1 MNELSVHG
9 VRVPISPDE
18 VSAEIWQALKT
29 GSYEANEAR
38 RISRAIRPGDR
49 VLVLGAG
56 LGVITSIIASVKD
69 VRVWSFEAD
78 PQTTLLARRVVE
90 LNCDGNVML
99 SNGILA
105 AGPPRTVSFFQRADF
120 WMSSEFVEQGLY
132 QRVIDIMSR
141 DIDAFIAQHRINAL
155 VMDVEGA
162 ELELLQDASLPGIE
176 RIFLELH
183 DHLYGLAGVQ
193 AIAAAMAHKE
203 LIYDPR
209 GSSGPCVL
217 YSTDDGERQFDA
229 EVAHAI

>member
-1 MNELSVHG
+1 MKELIVHG
-9 VRVPISPDE
+9 VRVPICPEE

-38 RISRAIRPGDR
+38 RMSRAIRPGDR
-49 VLVLGAG
+49 VLELGAG
-56 LGVITSIIASVKD
+56 LGVITSIIASVEG

-78 PQTTLLARRVVE
+78 PQTTQLAQRVVE
-90 LNCDGNVML
+90 LNCDGNVVL

-105 AGPPRTVSFFQRADF
+105 AGPAKTVSFFQRADF
-120 WMSSEFVEQGLY
+120 WMSSEFAEQGPY
-132 QRVIDIMSR
+132 QRVIDIASR
-141 DIDAFIAQHRINAL
+141 DIDAFIAQHCINAL
-155 VMDVEGA
+155 VMDIEGA

-183 DHLYGLAGVQ
+183 DHLYGLAGVH
-193 AIAAAMAHKE
+193 AIGAAMARKG

-217 YSTDDGERQFDA
+217 YSVDDGERQFDE

>member
-1 MNELSVHG
+1 MRELVVHG
-9 VRVPISPDE
+9 VRVPISPEE
-18 VSAEIWQALKT
+18 VSVEIWNALKAGT
-29 GSYEANEAR
+29 YEANEAR
-38 RISRAIRPGDR
+38 RIARAIRPGDR
-49 VLVLGAG
+49 VLELGTG
-56 LGVITSIIASVKD
+56 LGVITSIIASVED

-78 PQTTLLARRVVE
+78 PQTTRLARRVVE
-90 LNCDGNVML
+90 LNCDGNVEL

-105 AGPPRTVSFFQRADF
+105 AGPPKMVSFFQRSDF
-120 WMSSEFVEQGLY
+120 WMSSKFAEQGPY
-132 QRVIDIMSR
+132 QRVIDVTSR

-193 AIAAAMAHKE
+193 AIGAVMAHKG

-217 YSTDDGERQFDA
+217 YSVDDGERQFDA
-229 EVAHAI
+229 EVAHAL